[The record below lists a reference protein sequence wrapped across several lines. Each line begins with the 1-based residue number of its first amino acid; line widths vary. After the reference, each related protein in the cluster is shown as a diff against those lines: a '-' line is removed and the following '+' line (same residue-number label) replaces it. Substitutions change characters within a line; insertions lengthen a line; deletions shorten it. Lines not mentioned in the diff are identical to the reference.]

1 MGISKMDMT
10 AAFPIKQNTMLDV
23 VDENDTVIRQ
33 ASRAEIHDK
42 GLLHRE
48 VYVVLVTPDRK
59 VIFQRRAKD
68 KDTFPGM
75 LDTAVGGHVELGQ
88 SYEEAVIRE
97 VEEET
102 GLRLKIADLTFIT
115 KFIGNYPDAVTKRIN
130 HSFRQHY
137 AYLYTDKLACLQV
150 EGGAGDGFEAI
161 SLDDL
166 YTRRSPST
174 DDIIPVLLDDEYQA
188 VYRAVEAA
196 LLS

>member
-1 MGISKMDMT
+1 MQT
-10 AAFPIKQNTMLDV
+10 EAFPIKQNTVLDV
-23 VDENDTVIRQ
+23 VDENDVIIGQ

-88 SYEEAVIRE
+88 SYEDAVLRE

-102 GLRLKIADLTFIT
+102 GLRLKIADMTHIT
-115 KFIGNYPDAVTKRIN
+115 KFIGNYPDAVTNRIN

-137 AYLYTDKLACLQV
+137 AYLYTGELADLQV
-150 EGGAGDGFEAI
+150 EGGAGEGFEAI
-161 SLDDL
+161 ALDDL
-166 YTRRSPST
+166 YARSSPAT
-174 DDIIPVLLDDEYQA
+174 NDVIPVLLDNEYQA

>member
-1 MGISKMDMT
+1 MQ
-10 AAFPIKQNTMLDV
+10 AEAFPIKQNTMLDV
-23 VDENDTVIRQ
+23 VDENDVVIGQ

-68 KDTFPGM
+68 KDTFPDM

-88 SYEEAVIRE
+88 SYEDAVLRE

-102 GLRLKIADLTFIT
+102 GLRLGMTDLTFIT
-115 KFIGNYPDAVTKRIN
+115 KFVGNYPDTITKRIN
-130 HSFRQHY
+130 RSFRQHY
-137 AYLYTDKLACLQV
+137 AYLYTGDVTDLRV
-150 EGGAGDGFEAI
+150 EGGAGAGFVAI

-166 YTRRSPST
+166 YARTSPVT
-174 DDIIPVLLDDEYQA
+174 DEIIPVLLDLEYQA
-188 VYRAVEAA
+188 VYRAVAAA
-196 LLS
+196 LLD